1 MGDAIQ
7 QASPTLGDQF
17 FELFCSHRLNH
28 MGAMDLHG
36 VFSNISLFDEGIVI
50 QVDCHL

>member
-17 FELFCSHRLNH
+17 FELFCSHRL
-28 MGAMDLHG
+28 G